1 MILGLDEPSTYVHH
15 SDEETFFGTSVR
27 DCEGID
33 CARHVAISPDQDERT
48 GHDDWFSDDQQEH
61 PKVVAAAAAA
71 AVGQP
76 DVDVTEEEISAKKRL
91 AGDMTTA
98 KRDYPREE
106 SHAILP
112 D

>member
-1 MILGLDEPSTYVHH
+1 M
-15 SDEETFFGTSVR
+15 R
-27 DCEGID
+27 DYEGID
-33 CARHVAISPDQDERT
+33 SARHVAISPDQDERT
-48 GHDDWFSDDQQEH
+48 GHDDWFSGDEQEP
-61 PKVVAAAAAA
+61 PKVVAAAA

-91 AGDMTTA
+91 AGDMTAA

-106 SHAILP
+106 SHAILR